1 MSSPVS
7 LRLVYFPVRARAEC
21 ARMILAFGGIP
32 YTEEDCASFFG
43 QSFPEVKAEGKLPF
57 GQLPVLEVGG
67 EEGRI
72 IAQSGARIIAQSGA
86 RIIAQ
91 SGAINRYLA

>member
-32 YTEEDCASFFG
+32 YSEEDCASFFG

-72 IAQSGARIIAQSGA
+72 IAQSGA
-86 RIIAQ
+86 
-91 SGAINRYLA
+91 INRYLAQLVTEPGFVPSDLVER